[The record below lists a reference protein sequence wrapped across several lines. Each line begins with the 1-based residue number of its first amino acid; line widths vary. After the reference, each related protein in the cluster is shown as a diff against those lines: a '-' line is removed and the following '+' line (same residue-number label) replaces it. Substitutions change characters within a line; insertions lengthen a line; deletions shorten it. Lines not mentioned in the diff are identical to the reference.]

1 MCGVV
6 GNTLPRFAS
15 QARDFRSL
23 RLSLDL
29 APPAAMVNEGPPTP
43 EAVNAAMEDVPTTGP
58 LASSY
63 RRTLREMKKKG
74 ADVDPDGPVHFKLCG
89 ALKKLGLTK
98 IDMRTFR
105 EWADR
110 VTQFVKEERE
120 VWLVQKEAFPDVG
133 KDKKVS
139 FWLLGPSEAQGVDH
153 DRVWVLDAHAP
164 TGPYM
169 RGAIRRTIGW
179 KATKD
184 RGSKKP
190 RLEDGDTHASGQSCG
205 AEVAAG
211 SGPAAAPQGMA
222 PAPAALAAASSG
234 MAPGGAEAAPE
245 RKRRKTLAEHVS
257 SEDNDDVSIKTLR
270 LDCQKACEAG
280 RFYVPGETDTAHFRA
295 KMYVGY
301 LKKQKAEH
309 MKRDSEKSFADELSV
324 ESRYFFQYL
333 ADWILKGKTHEVIG
347 HFAPLFREAKELHP
361 ALVPKIAQAICSI
374 GEVDLLGQF
383 SGSESELEKYGLPPK
398 HISALAGSP
407 FLAGFRKARFEAQ
420 FALAK
425 TASSWRG
432 AAPGP
437 AAEQP
442 GGEQPGGEQPG
453 GEQPDGE
460 QPGGVQP
467 GGEQPGG
474 EQPGGE
480 RPGGE
485 QPGGEQPGGESDGSA
500 ALQAGNADS
509 RARLELIISLLGNA
523 QADEQQKKELEFAK
537 AMMTNSP
544 GPRLAHLMKMALD
557 EFSLLE
563 AWFPGDPDQVV
574 GLLLKGVRYKDCAI
588 QNVVNAIQHV
598 VKGGAQESLVNP
610 VVRGLGALYVR
621 LNELQAKEPKDM
633 VEPEMGPLDNHEGR
647 DRSQEQRSKFMASI
661 FAEVASLRL
670 GAVGFTSKARDY
682 TGIPSKMLQE
692 VHAMA
697 SSAVPLVTPD
707 MPAHALM
714 WCHRRVVEELGAKKK
729 LQQELANETAGEP
742 QTPSSNEKITTGG
755 FSQFLAFGGP
765 YRPSGPPKNDS
776 GRNAGP
782 REWVETSGGRRHEKI
797 MTSGVWGRSR
807 GRPRRRSQTG

>member
-453 GEQPDGE
+453 GE
-460 QPGGVQP
+460 
-467 GGEQPGG
+467 
-474 EQPGGE
+474 
-480 RPGGE
+480 
-485 QPGGEQPGGESDGSA
+485 SDGSA

-729 LQQELANETAGEP
+729 LQQGATEAAKPDGAP
-742 QTPSSNEKITTGG
+742 ATGG
-755 FSQFLAFGGP
+755 PGVDRRM
-765 YRPSGPPKNDS
+765 RP
-776 GRNAGP
+776 GRARPGAA
-782 REWVETSGGRRHEKI
+782 RQLTGRRQSRSQRSPRRN
-797 MTSGVWGRSR
+797 TRRSR
-807 GRPRRRSQTG
+807 RSLLWATS

>member
-453 GEQPDGE
+453 GE
-460 QPGGVQP
+460 
-467 GGEQPGG
+467 
-474 EQPGGE
+474 
-480 RPGGE
+480 
-485 QPGGEQPGGESDGSA
+485 SDGSA

-729 LQQELANETAGEP
+729 LQQELANETGATEAAKPDGAP
-742 QTPSSNEKITTGG
+742 ATGG
-755 FSQFLAFGGP
+755 PGVDRRM
-765 YRPSGPPKNDS
+765 RP
-776 GRNAGP
+776 GRARPGAA
-782 REWVETSGGRRHEKI
+782 RQLTGRRQSRSQRSPRRN
-797 MTSGVWGRSR
+797 TRRSR
-807 GRPRRRSQTG
+807 RSLLWATS

>member
-1 MCGVV
+1 
-6 GNTLPRFAS
+6 
-15 QARDFRSL
+15 
-23 RLSLDL
+23 
-29 APPAAMVNEGPPTP
+29 
-43 EAVNAAMEDVPTTGP
+43 
-58 LASSY
+58 
-63 RRTLREMKKKG
+63 
-74 ADVDPDGPVHFKLCG
+74 
-89 ALKKLGLTK
+89 
-98 IDMRTFR
+98 
-105 EWADR
+105 
-110 VTQFVKEERE
+110 
-120 VWLVQKEAFPDVG
+120 
-133 KDKKVS
+133 
-139 FWLLGPSEAQGVDH
+139 
-153 DRVWVLDAHAP
+153 
-164 TGPYM
+164 
-169 RGAIRRTIGW
+169 
-179 KATKD
+179 
-184 RGSKKP
+184 
-190 RLEDGDTHASGQSCG
+190 
-205 AEVAAG
+205 
-211 SGPAAAPQGMA
+211 
-222 PAPAALAAASSG
+222 
-234 MAPGGAEAAPE
+234 
-245 RKRRKTLAEHVS
+245 
-257 SEDNDDVSIKTLR
+257 
-270 LDCQKACEAG
+270 
-280 RFYVPGETDTAHFRA
+280 
-295 KMYVGY
+295 
-301 LKKQKAEH
+301 

-453 GEQPDGE
+453 GE
-460 QPGGVQP
+460 
-467 GGEQPGG
+467 
-474 EQPGGE
+474 
-480 RPGGE
+480 
-485 QPGGEQPGGESDGSA
+485 SDGSA

-523 QADEQQKKELEFAK
+523 QADEQQKKELEFK

-544 GPRLAHLMKMALD
+544 GPRLAHLMKMALG

-563 AWFPGDPDQVV
+563 AWFPGGPDQVV

-598 VKGGAQESLVNP
+598 VKGGAQESLVTP
-610 VVRGLGALYVR
+610 VVRGLGALHVR
-621 LNELQAKEPKDM
+621 PNELQAKEPKDM
-633 VEPEMGPLDNHEGR
+633 VEPGMGPLDNREGR
-647 DRSQEQRSKFMASI
+647 HRSQEQRSKFMASI

-670 GAVGFTSKARDY
+670 GAVGFTSNARDC

-714 WCHRRVVEELGAKKK
+714 WCHRRVVEELEAKKK
-729 LQQELANETAGEP
+729 SQQELANETAGEP
-742 QTPSSNEKITTGG
+742 KQGVTEAAKPDGAPATGG
-755 FSQFLAFGGP
+755 PGLRRV
-765 YRPSGPPKNDS
+765 RPSRARPG
-776 GRNAGP
+776 AGP
-782 REWVETSGGRRHEKI
+782 RRNTR
-797 MTSGVWGRSR
+797 RSR
-807 GRPRRRSQTG
+807 RSSLWATS

>member
-1 MCGVV
+1 MWGRTKKSVS
-6 GNTLPRFAS
+6 GFS
-15 QARDFRSL
+15 GQARPRGS
-23 RLSLDL
+23 
-29 APPAAMVNEGPPTP
+29 T
-43 EAVNAAMEDVPTTGP
+43 TTGCGRWMLTP
-58 LASSY
+58 PPG
-63 RRTLREMKKKG
+63 RTCAGPSG
-74 ADVDPDGPVHFKLCG
+74 A
-89 ALKKLGLTK
+89 
-98 IDMRTFR
+98 RS
-105 EWADR
+105 
-110 VTQFVKEERE
+110 
-120 VWLVQKEAFPDVG
+120 VG
-133 KDKKVS
+133 K
-139 FWLLGPSEAQGVDH
+139 LH
-153 DRVWVLDAHAP
+153 R
-164 TGPYM
+164 TGARRNRASRMATPM
-169 RGAIRRTIGW
+169 LRGR
-179 KATKD
+179 
-184 RGSKKP
+184 
-190 RLEDGDTHASGQSCG
+190 
-205 AEVAAG
+205 
-211 SGPAAAPQGMA
+211 AAAPKSPLG
-222 PAPAALAAASSG
+222 PAQRRPRRAWHRPRRLWQRLRRAWRRGGRRRHPSG
-234 MAPGGAEAAPE
+234 SGG
-245 RKRRKTLAEHVS
+245 RLLAEHVS
-257 SEDNDDVSIKTLR
+257 SEDNDDASIKTLR

-309 MKRDSEKSFADELSV
+309 MNRDSEKSFADELSV

-333 ADWILKGKTHEVIG
+333 ADWILKGKTYEVIG

-425 TASSWRG
+425 TAGSWRG

-460 QPGGVQP
+460 QPGGEQPGGEQPGGERPDGEQPGGAQP

-480 RPGGE
+480 RPGGEQPGGEQPGGE

-544 GPRLAHLMKMALD
+544 GPRLAYLMKMALD

-633 VEPEMGPLDNHEGR
+633 VEPGMVSLDNHEGR

-682 TGIPSKMLQE
+682 TGIPSKILQE
-692 VHAMA
+692 VRAMA

-707 MPAHALM
+707 VPAHALM
-714 WCHRRVVEELGAKKK
+714 WCHRRVVAELEAKKK
-729 LQQELANETAGEP
+729 SQQELANETAGEP
-742 QTPSSNEKITTGG
+742 KQGVTEAAKPDGAPATGG
-755 FSQFLAFGGP
+755 PGVDRRV
-765 YRPSGPPKNDS
+765 RPSRARPG
-776 GRNAGP
+776 AGP
-782 REWVETSGGRRHEKI
+782 RRNTR
-797 MTSGVWGRSR
+797 RSR
-807 GRPRRRSQTG
+807 RSSLWATS

>member
-485 QPGGEQPGGESDGSA
+485 ASTGGEQPGGESDGSA

-729 LQQELANETAGEP
+729 LQQELANETGATEAAKPDGAP
-742 QTPSSNEKITTGG
+742 ATGG
-755 FSQFLAFGGP
+755 PGVDRRM
-765 YRPSGPPKNDS
+765 RP
-776 GRNAGP
+776 GRARPGAA
-782 REWVETSGGRRHEKI
+782 RQLTGRRQSRSQRSPRRN
-797 MTSGVWGRSR
+797 TRRSR
-807 GRPRRRSQTG
+807 RSLLWATS

>member
-1 MCGVV
+1 
-6 GNTLPRFAS
+6 
-15 QARDFRSL
+15 
-23 RLSLDL
+23 
-29 APPAAMVNEGPPTP
+29 
-43 EAVNAAMEDVPTTGP
+43 
-58 LASSY
+58 
-63 RRTLREMKKKG
+63 
-74 ADVDPDGPVHFKLCG
+74 
-89 ALKKLGLTK
+89 
-98 IDMRTFR
+98 
-105 EWADR
+105 
-110 VTQFVKEERE
+110 
-120 VWLVQKEAFPDVG
+120 
-133 KDKKVS
+133 
-139 FWLLGPSEAQGVDH
+139 
-153 DRVWVLDAHAP
+153 
-164 TGPYM
+164 
-169 RGAIRRTIGW
+169 
-179 KATKD
+179 
-184 RGSKKP
+184 
-190 RLEDGDTHASGQSCG
+190 
-205 AEVAAG
+205 
-211 SGPAAAPQGMA
+211 
-222 PAPAALAAASSG
+222 
-234 MAPGGAEAAPE
+234 
-245 RKRRKTLAEHVS
+245 
-257 SEDNDDVSIKTLR
+257 
-270 LDCQKACEAG
+270 
-280 RFYVPGETDTAHFRA
+280 
-295 KMYVGY
+295 
-301 LKKQKAEH
+301 

-485 QPGGEQPGGESDGSA
+485 QPGGESDGSA

-523 QADEQQKKELEFAK
+523 QADEQQKKELEFK

-544 GPRLAHLMKMALD
+544 GPRLAHLMKMALG

-563 AWFPGDPDQVV
+563 AWFPGGPDQVV

-598 VKGGAQESLVNP
+598 VKGGAQESLVTP
-610 VVRGLGALYVR
+610 VVRGLGALHVR
-621 LNELQAKEPKDM
+621 PNELQAKEPKDM
-633 VEPEMGPLDNHEGR
+633 VEPGMGPLDNREGR
-647 DRSQEQRSKFMASI
+647 HRSQEQRSKFMASI

-670 GAVGFTSKARDY
+670 GAVGFTSNARDC

-714 WCHRRVVEELGAKKK
+714 WCHRRVVEELEAKKK
-729 LQQELANETAGEP
+729 
-742 QTPSSNEKITTGG
+742 S
-755 FSQFLAFGGP
+755 
-765 YRPSGPPKNDS
+765 
-776 GRNAGP
+776 
-782 REWVETSGGRRHEKI
+782 
-797 MTSGVWGRSR
+797 RSR
-807 GRPRRRSQTG
+807 G

>member
-1 MCGVV
+1 
-6 GNTLPRFAS
+6 
-15 QARDFRSL
+15 
-23 RLSLDL
+23 
-29 APPAAMVNEGPPTP
+29 
-43 EAVNAAMEDVPTTGP
+43 
-58 LASSY
+58 
-63 RRTLREMKKKG
+63 
-74 ADVDPDGPVHFKLCG
+74 
-89 ALKKLGLTK
+89 
-98 IDMRTFR
+98 
-105 EWADR
+105 
-110 VTQFVKEERE
+110 
-120 VWLVQKEAFPDVG
+120 
-133 KDKKVS
+133 
-139 FWLLGPSEAQGVDH
+139 
-153 DRVWVLDAHAP
+153 
-164 TGPYM
+164 
-169 RGAIRRTIGW
+169 
-179 KATKD
+179 
-184 RGSKKP
+184 
-190 RLEDGDTHASGQSCG
+190 
-205 AEVAAG
+205 
-211 SGPAAAPQGMA
+211 
-222 PAPAALAAASSG
+222 
-234 MAPGGAEAAPE
+234 
-245 RKRRKTLAEHVS
+245 
-257 SEDNDDVSIKTLR
+257 
-270 LDCQKACEAG
+270 
-280 RFYVPGETDTAHFRA
+280 
-295 KMYVGY
+295 
-301 LKKQKAEH
+301 

-523 QADEQQKKELEFAK
+523 QADEQQKKELEFK

-544 GPRLAHLMKMALD
+544 GPRLAHLMKMALG

-563 AWFPGDPDQVV
+563 AWFPGGPDQVV

-598 VKGGAQESLVNP
+598 VKGGAQESLVTP
-610 VVRGLGALYVR
+610 VVRGLGALHVR
-621 LNELQAKEPKDM
+621 PNELQAKEPKDM
-633 VEPEMGPLDNHEGR
+633 VEPGMGPLDNREGR
-647 DRSQEQRSKFMASI
+647 HRSQEQRSKFMASI

-670 GAVGFTSKARDY
+670 GAVGFTSNARDC

-714 WCHRRVVEELGAKKK
+714 WCHRRVVEELEAKKK
-729 LQQELANETAGEP
+729 SQQELANETAGEP
-742 QTPSSNEKITTGG
+742 KQGVTEAAKPDGAPATGG
-755 FSQFLAFGGP
+755 PGLRRV
-765 YRPSGPPKNDS
+765 RPSRARPG
-776 GRNAGP
+776 AGP
-782 REWVETSGGRRHEKI
+782 RRNTR
-797 MTSGVWGRSR
+797 RSR
-807 GRPRRRSQTG
+807 RSSLWATS

>member
-1 MCGVV
+1 
-6 GNTLPRFAS
+6 
-15 QARDFRSL
+15 
-23 RLSLDL
+23 
-29 APPAAMVNEGPPTP
+29 
-43 EAVNAAMEDVPTTGP
+43 
-58 LASSY
+58 
-63 RRTLREMKKKG
+63 
-74 ADVDPDGPVHFKLCG
+74 
-89 ALKKLGLTK
+89 
-98 IDMRTFR
+98 
-105 EWADR
+105 
-110 VTQFVKEERE
+110 
-120 VWLVQKEAFPDVG
+120 
-133 KDKKVS
+133 
-139 FWLLGPSEAQGVDH
+139 
-153 DRVWVLDAHAP
+153 
-164 TGPYM
+164 
-169 RGAIRRTIGW
+169 
-179 KATKD
+179 
-184 RGSKKP
+184 
-190 RLEDGDTHASGQSCG
+190 
-205 AEVAAG
+205 
-211 SGPAAAPQGMA
+211 
-222 PAPAALAAASSG
+222 
-234 MAPGGAEAAPE
+234 
-245 RKRRKTLAEHVS
+245 
-257 SEDNDDVSIKTLR
+257 
-270 LDCQKACEAG
+270 
-280 RFYVPGETDTAHFRA
+280 
-295 KMYVGY
+295 
-301 LKKQKAEH
+301 

-485 QPGGEQPGGESDGSA
+485 QPGGESDGSA

-523 QADEQQKKELEFAK
+523 QADEQQKKELEFK

-544 GPRLAHLMKMALD
+544 GPRLAHLMKMALG

-563 AWFPGDPDQVV
+563 AWFPGGPDQVV

-598 VKGGAQESLVNP
+598 VKGGAQESLVTP
-610 VVRGLGALYVR
+610 VVRGLGALHVR
-621 LNELQAKEPKDM
+621 PNELQAKEPKDM
-633 VEPEMGPLDNHEGR
+633 VEPGMGPLDNREGR
-647 DRSQEQRSKFMASI
+647 HRSQEQRSKFMASI

-670 GAVGFTSKARDY
+670 GAVGFTSNARDC

-714 WCHRRVVEELGAKKK
+714 WCHRRVVEELEAKKK
-729 LQQELANETAGEP
+729 SQQELANETAGEP
-742 QTPSSNEKITTGG
+742 KQGVTEAAKPDGAPATGG
-755 FSQFLAFGGP
+755 PGLRRV
-765 YRPSGPPKNDS
+765 RPSRARPG
-776 GRNAGP
+776 AGP
-782 REWVETSGGRRHEKI
+782 RRNTR
-797 MTSGVWGRSR
+797 RSR
-807 GRPRRRSQTG
+807 RSSLWATS

>member
-1 MCGVV
+1 MWGRTKKSVS
-6 GNTLPRFAS
+6 GFS
-15 QARDFRSL
+15 GQARPRGS
-23 RLSLDL
+23 
-29 APPAAMVNEGPPTP
+29 T
-43 EAVNAAMEDVPTTGP
+43 TTGCGRWMLTP
-58 LASSY
+58 PPG
-63 RRTLREMKKKG
+63 RTCAGPSG
-74 ADVDPDGPVHFKLCG
+74 A
-89 ALKKLGLTK
+89 
-98 IDMRTFR
+98 RS
-105 EWADR
+105 
-110 VTQFVKEERE
+110 
-120 VWLVQKEAFPDVG
+120 VG
-133 KDKKVS
+133 K
-139 FWLLGPSEAQGVDH
+139 LH
-153 DRVWVLDAHAP
+153 R
-164 TGPYM
+164 TGARRNRASRMATPM
-169 RGAIRRTIGW
+169 LRGR
-179 KATKD
+179 
-184 RGSKKP
+184 
-190 RLEDGDTHASGQSCG
+190 
-205 AEVAAG
+205 
-211 SGPAAAPQGMA
+211 AAAPKSPLG
-222 PAPAALAAASSG
+222 PAQRRPRRAWHRPRRLWQRLRRAWRRGGRRRHPSG
-234 MAPGGAEAAPE
+234 SGG
-245 RKRRKTLAEHVS
+245 RLLAEHVS
-257 SEDNDDVSIKTLR
+257 SEDNDDASIKTLR

-309 MKRDSEKSFADELSV
+309 MNRDSEKSFADELSV

-333 ADWILKGKTHEVIG
+333 ADWILKGKTYEVIG

-425 TASSWRG
+425 TAGSWRG

-442 GGEQPGGEQPG
+442 GGEQPGGEQ
-453 GEQPDGE
+453 
-460 QPGGVQP
+460 
-467 GGEQPGG
+467 
-474 EQPGGE
+474 
-480 RPGGE
+480 PGGE

-544 GPRLAHLMKMALD
+544 GPRLAYLMKMALD

-633 VEPEMGPLDNHEGR
+633 VEPGMVSLDNHEGR

-682 TGIPSKMLQE
+682 TGIPSKILQE
-692 VHAMA
+692 VRAMA

-707 MPAHALM
+707 VPAHALM
-714 WCHRRVVEELGAKKK
+714 WCHRRVVAELEAKKK
-729 LQQELANETAGEP
+729 SQQELANETAGEP
-742 QTPSSNEKITTGG
+742 KQGVTEAAKPDGAPATGG
-755 FSQFLAFGGP
+755 PGVDRRV
-765 YRPSGPPKNDS
+765 RPSRARPG
-776 GRNAGP
+776 AGP
-782 REWVETSGGRRHEKI
+782 RRNTR
-797 MTSGVWGRSR
+797 RSR
-807 GRPRRRSQTG
+807 RSSLWATS